1 MNAFHDPT
9 GRARA
14 FTLAVV
20 LQFALKL
27 LTLFGLALLSAP
39 LWPLYGLGTLI
50 WYRPPNVP
58 RLTQAMRYLKL
69 AWTVDPPTPGLPA
82 WARLWIS
89 LKIVQ
94 KVLLTPVLGLVW
106 LIDEL
111 LYGPALDA
119 TPVVAPLFVVSAARS
134 GSTQI
139 ALYLD
144 DDPALAAPNI
154 LQSMFPYLWLWRLA
168 PRTVG
173 RLLDKDQIR
182 AKIRSMMPPELLE
195 RHEGDPF
202 HIDTFDGAF
211 YSAHLN
217 SMAFDLGPDAVVAE
231 FNFARFAP
239 HNRRL
244 WEEDFITFVDRIAR
258 KTLLHAGPT
267 PDGAGK
273 RFLLKGHFLCGA
285 DALARQYPD
294 ARFLTVIRDP
304 ALRLRSAIN
313 YMRVNPSDPV
323 LGPIPW
329 PWLASALA
337 RTERE
342 YCQVEQAWFTR
353 ETGPRR
359 CVIRF
364 SEFVHDLETTMR
376 RVYRTCC
383 DADALPSHVPTQHA
397 PRERTHYTVNR
408 TLAELGIDQAE
419 LRAQLASY
427 VAWCRAE
434 TPPRSTTTAPHS
446 TA

>member
-1 MNAFHDPT
+1 MHHPHNPVDHAPAFKPS
-9 GRARA
+9 
-14 FTLAVV
+14 LA

-27 LTLFGLALLSAP
+27 LTLSLLAPVSAS

-58 RLTQAMRYLKL
+58 RLAQAIRYLKL
-69 AWTVDPPTPGLPA
+69 AWTVDPPAPGLAP
-82 WARLWIS
+82 WARLWIV

-94 KVLLTPVLGLVW
+94 KVLLTPVWGLVW

-119 TPVVAPLFVVSAARS
+119 TPVVEPLFVVSAARS

-144 DDPALAAPNI
+144 DDPDLAAPNI

-173 RLLDKDQIR
+173 RLIDKDR
-182 AKIRSMMPPELLE
+182 VRTKIRSMMPPELLE

-217 SMAFDLGPDAVVAE
+217 SMAFDLGPDAVVDE
-231 FNFARFAP
+231 FNFARYAP
-239 HNRRL
+239 HNRQL
-244 WEEDFITFVDRIAR
+244 WEEDFVTFVDRIAH
-258 KTLLHAGPT
+258 KTLLHAGPN
-267 PDGAGK
+267 PDGSVK

-285 DALARQYPD
+285 DALERRYPD

-304 ALRLRSAIN
+304 APRLRSAIN

-329 PWLASALA
+329 AWLASALA

-342 YCQVEQAWFTR
+342 YCEVEQAWFTR
-353 ETGPRR
+353 ETGARR

-364 SEFVHDLETTMR
+364 SEFVGDLETAMR

-383 DADALPSHVPTQHA
+383 DADALPPHVPTRHA
-397 PRERTHYTVNR
+397 PRERKDYTVNR
-408 TLAELGIDQAE
+408 TLAELGIDEAE
-419 LRAQLASY
+419 LRSQLASY
-427 VAWCRAE
+427 IAWCQTE
-434 TPPRSTTTAPHS
+434 TGE
-446 TA
+446 